1 MDWDIFR
8 ISNDIPVIY
17 KEKTDGFSTA
27 LAVWIKIG
35 SRYEPSAINGISH
48 FTEHILFKGT
58 KTRTAQDIKESIEGK
73 GGSFN
78 AFTSEELT
86 CYYIKIL
93 EQYLDTAFDVLSDM
107 VKNPLLASQ
116 DIKNER
122 NVIIEE
128 IKMYYDTPARFVHD
142 LFDQTI
148 FENHPLGCLISGTE
162 QTVSAITKEYISGFI
177 KKYYSNK
184 NIVISACGKFDK
196 EKIKTMAEKYFSS
209 VGGMEKTNFIPFEG
223 KDCGPKVNIK
233 IQKTEQAH
241 FCLGCRT
248 YQKED
253 ERNFIL
259 TVLNVIL
266 GGNMSS
272 RLFNEVREKRG
283 LAYEIRSYAKSYYD
297 TGSFVI
303 SAGLA
308 LPKLSECM
316 EIICDEFKKILNEKI
331 SEEEITRAKEF
342 IVSHVLMGL
351 EDNLEYSMWLGE
363 QMATKKKL
371 HTIKEIEEK
380 IRAVSAED
388 VLKISS
394 EFLRKEN
401 LYFAMIS
408 SEDKKDEVMNIL
420 ERF

>member
-1 MDWDIFR
+1 MDWEIFNT
-8 ISNDIPVIY
+8 SNGIPVIY
-17 KEKTDGFSTA
+17 KEKNDVFSTA
-27 LAVWIKIG
+27 LSIWIKMG
-35 SRYEPSAINGISH
+35 SRYEPISVNGISH
-48 FTEHILFKGT
+48 FIEHILFKGT
-58 KTRTAQDIKESIEGK
+58 KTRTAQNIKESIEGK

-93 EQYLDTAFDVLSDM
+93 EQHMEISFDVLSDM
-107 VKNPLLASQ
+107 IKNPLLALQ
-116 DIKNER
+116 DIENER
-122 NVIIEE
+122 NVILEE
-128 IKMYYDTPARFVHD
+128 IKMYYDIPARFVHD

-148 FENHPLGCLISGTE
+148 FENHPLGYLISGTE
-162 QTVSAITKEYISGFI
+162 QTVSAIKKDDISEYI
-177 KKYYSNK
+177 KKYYSRK
-184 NIVISACGKFDK
+184 NIIISACGKFNK
-196 EKIKTMAEKYFSS
+196 ERIKDLSDKYFSS
-209 VGGMEKTNFIPFEG
+209 VSQGEETKFNSFNAGN
-223 KDCGPKVNIK
+223 DGPMVNIK

-253 ERNFIL
+253 EKNFIL
-259 TVLNVIL
+259 SILNIIL

-308 LPKLSECM
+308 LSKLSKCLN
-316 EIICDEFKKILNEKI
+316 IICDELKKVLNEKI
-331 SEEEITRAKEF
+331 KEEEINRAKEF
-342 IVSHVLMGL
+342 LISHMLMGL
-351 EDNLEYSMWLGE
+351 EDNLEYAMWLGE
-363 QMATKKKL
+363 QKATRKKL
-371 HTIKEIEEK
+371 LTIKEIEEK
-380 IRAVSAED
+380 IRNVSSED
-388 VLKISS
+388 ILKISS
-394 EFLRKEN
+394 DFLNKRN

-408 SEDKKDEVMNIL
+408 SENKKEEVLNIL